1 MRYKRRIESEN
12 ECEPEELIVWET
24 DDPNVEPE
32 RDAPKGHLI
41 RYLKRNAIEM
51 GSLRIPD
58 GVTSLGA
65 DLFYDDEV
73 IGFESFLPQK
83 LIIPVSVKKIDE
95 NAFSYGA
102 WDLKMENG
110 CTALKYDGYWLLTPD
125 GRTLMGIDQE
135 KYLDALTN
143 ALQIFRET
151 GKPCPEIGILQ
162 IPAGVRNVQANVS
175 FPDFYEKVLFRI
187 VFPESVETISETAF
201 WFSKDEQ
208 RIEKVI
214 APKGSPAVK
223 WAKKRKLKL
232 EIIK

>member
-1 MRYKRRIESEN
+1 MRYKRLVKNEN
-12 ECEPEELIVWET
+12 GGEPKELIVWET
-24 DDPNVEPE
+24 NDPNVEPE

-41 RYLKRNAIEM
+41 RYLKRNAIEA

-83 LIIPVSVKKIDE
+83 VIIPASVKKIDE
-95 NAFSYGA
+95 NAFSWGA
-102 WDLKMENG
+102 WDLKAENG
-110 CTALKYDGYWLLTPD
+110 CTALKYDGYWLLTPDD

-143 ALQIFRET
+143 ALRVFRET
-151 GKPCPEIGILQ
+151 GKPCPEMGILR
-162 IPAGVRNVQANVS
+162 IPDGVRTVQPNVS
-175 FPDFYEKVLFRI
+175 LPDFYEKVRFQI
-187 VFPESVETISETAF
+187 VFPESVETVSETAF
-201 WFSKDEQ
+201 YSPKGEK

-223 WAKKRKLKL
+223 WAKKRKLK
-232 EIIK
+232 